1 MCIDHTIRCT
11 ISKKWTFVHTEISF
25 HHTIRAAYRV
35 ARSPVC
41 SAQGAIPRSG
51 DRRALVC
58 ARTCAPFSWTRD
70 CTVPGG
76 RTSPLE
82 RRRARA
88 RVGRSRVSCIGV
100 CAVAVM
106 FKGAC
111 LGLGEGDWPG
121 GVGNV
126 VVTVALPC
134 TSAAAT
140 AALPRWAGMAT
151 GDIRVTMTGESAGTA
166 STATRTPGMESVL
179 AIADATLI
187 PGTMTTEGD
196 TAEASEASA
205 ASAVTVA
212 RPAGRV
218 WRQGI

>member
-1 MCIDHTIRCT
+1 VLWFVLARAHHSLGRGTVRC
-11 ISKKWTFVHTEISF
+11 
-25 HHTIRAAYRV
+25 RAD
-35 ARSPVC
+35 AR
-41 SAQGAIPRSG
+41 RRWSG
-51 DRRALVC
+51 GVRGPGSVGHGCRALGC
-58 ARTCAPFSWTRD
+58 AQSPSCSR
-70 CTVPGG
+70 G
-76 RTSPLE
+76 RAWDS
-82 RRRARA
+82 AR
-88 RVGRSRVSCIGV
+88 GT
-100 CAVAVM
+100 
-106 FKGAC
+106 
-111 LGLGEGDWPG
+111 GLA

-205 ASAVTVA
+205 AAAVTVA